1 MEAWLRAER
10 ESPANP
16 ASPHRSGRRAQ
27 AVLEDARDR
36 AAAALRCT
44 AREVVFTS
52 GATEANNLALF
63 GAARALRR
71 MHGVLPRLIA
81 SAAEHPAVLAPLRVL
96 QNEGYPL
103 QLVPLDACAR
113 AEVAAMEEQARGA
126 EAALVALQWA
136 NNETGAVQDVARA
149 VALTGAGTHVHV
161 DAVQGF
167 GKLPWSDA
175 LEAASTFA
183 VSGHKLGAPKGIGVL
198 RVADGVALD
207 PLLVGGGQQRGRR
220 AGTEP
225 PALAAAFACA
235 LELALAEQPAFAAQ
249 TRAHCDLFLALVRA
263 RGLRFTANHPA
274 DAGAR
279 LPNTLSLTLHGVD
292 GRALLPACDVE
303 GLDLASGAAC
313 SSGAAL
319 PSAVLL
325 ACGLPESLAR
335 ATVRVSLGPNLEATA
350 MHEAAER
357 FVRAARRLYEVA
369 DR

>member
-1 MEAWLRAER
+1 
-10 ESPANP
+10 
-16 ASPHRSGRRAQ
+16 
-27 AVLEDARDR
+27 VLEDARDR
-36 AAAALRCT
+36 VAAALRCT

-63 GAARALRR
+63 GTARALRR
-71 MHGVLPRLIA
+71 MHGALPRLIA
-81 SAAEHPAVLAPLRVL
+81 SAAEHPAVLAPLRLL
-96 QNEGYPL
+96 QNEGFPL
-103 QLVPLDACAR
+103 RLVPVDACAR
-113 AEVAAMEEQARGA
+113 ADTAAMEEEARGA
-126 EAALVALQWA
+126 AAALVALQWA

-149 VALTGAGTHVHV
+149 GALAGTGAHVHM

-175 LEAASTFA
+175 LESAGTFT
-183 VSGHKLGAPKGIGVL
+183 VSGHKIGAPKGIGAL

-207 PLLVGGGQQRGRR
+207 PILVGGGQQRGRR

-225 PALAAAFACA
+225 PALASAFACA
-235 LELALAEQPAFAAQ
+235 LELALAEQPAFAARA
-249 TRAHCDLFLALVRA
+249 RAHCELFLAAVRA
-263 RGLRFTANHPA
+263 SGLRFSANQPA
-274 DAGAR
+274 EEGSR

-292 GRALLPACDVE
+292 GRALLPACDAE

-335 ATVRVSLGPNLEATA
+335 ATVRVSLGPSLAA
-350 MHEAAER
+350 AAVREAAER